1 MNRTSIL
8 YSFTWQSMLLRYI
21 YIYPTVAIGWGVCL
35 TSVLKLFLRSQ
46 SETEKYRQKNEKT
59 TGDSPRETDKTFGS
73 GVCKQRRYPKWQTV
87 SICRQQYIYLYIY
100 DLEPLAWQYNGTTG
114 PQLLLWFPLFS
125 VLQYMARLNYYIY
138 VCTTC
143 GFPLLLV

>member
-1 MNRTSIL
+1 MSVLSGEPNK
-8 YSFTWQSMLLRYI
+8 YSLFFHMTKHVITIYI

-73 GVCKQRRYPKWQTV
+73 GVCKQRRYPK
-87 SICRQQYIYLYIY
+87 
-100 DLEPLAWQYNGTTG
+100 
-114 PQLLLWFPLFS
+114 
-125 VLQYMARLNYYIY
+125 
-138 VCTTC
+138 
-143 GFPLLLV
+143 